1 MHRAG
6 LEPAPLRLKGGG
18 SAVELPV
25 RDPRPDG
32 DAGRARGMHREGFEP
47 PAVSLEGSRSKSV
60 ELPVP
65 LYWAHRFLLLSMVCR
80 PSFRVHHSAF
90 GEHAPGRD
98 RTCNPPVKS
107 RQLCH

>member
-6 LEPAPLRLKGGG
+6 LEPAPSRLKGGG

-65 LYWAHRFLLLSMVCR
+65 LYWAHRFLLLSMVA
-80 PSFRVHHSAF
+80 PAFTHHSPF
-90 GEHAPGRD
+90 I
-98 RTCNPPVKS
+98 TS
-107 RQLCH
+107 RQCTRQGSNLQPAG